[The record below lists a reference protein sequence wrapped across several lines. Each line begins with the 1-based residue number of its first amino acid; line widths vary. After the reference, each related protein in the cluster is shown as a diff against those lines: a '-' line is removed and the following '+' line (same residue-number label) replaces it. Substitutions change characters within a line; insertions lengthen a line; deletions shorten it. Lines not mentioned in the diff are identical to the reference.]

1 MRDLDAVLAEWP
13 TLITDI
19 KDGVTPEALLGLLRR
34 IADTPAPSGA
44 SSLSRGAVVQ
54 SWCESLDLLSRG
66 ATLRR
71 DAFDSGCDVLSG
83 GADGL
88 AILAHLDEVS
98 YLLRERL
105 GPGLWRVAPYCYHL
119 AESDVPARV
128 VRFSADGT
136 WHVRCE
142 ARVFIRDTQHLVS
155 HPSEVELSPGDRVV
169 LASPLTHDEAT
180 GRVTGSLDNAAGV
193 AAVLMANEVMLR
205 CGIPFVTYLTDEE
218 EGPSGASSQ
227 TISRGAARVLRRAE
241 PAPLTVAVDIHGLSP
256 AELERSDSHRRPW
269 GASIAEYSSSGRGSV
284 ARPDVYAALMA
295 SLAPLA
301 ARGINVRP
309 NLGGYV
315 PRSDDVVA
323 MLHSNRVL
331 VLGYPGENRHFD
343 RGLPTV
349 NLSDLVALAGALV
362 VVGAMVAPKP
372 ADGWA

>member
-1 MRDLDAVLAEWP
+1 
-13 TLITDI
+13 
-19 KDGVTPEALLGLLRR
+19 
-34 IADTPAPSGA
+34 
-44 SSLSRGAVVQ
+44 
-54 SWCESLDLLSRG
+54 
-66 ATLRR
+66 
-71 DAFDSGCDVLSG
+71 
-83 GADGL
+83 
-88 AILAHLDEVS
+88 
-98 YLLRERL
+98 
-105 GPGLWRVAPYCYHL
+105 
-119 AESDVPARV
+119 
-128 VRFSADGT
+128 
-136 WHVRCE
+136 
-142 ARVFIRDTQHLVS
+142 
-155 HPSEVELSPGDRVV
+155 
-169 LASPLTHDEAT
+169 
-180 GRVTGSLDNAAGV
+180 
-193 AAVLMANEVMLR
+193 MANEVMLR